1 MASDAFIDCASS
13 LPICFSYAGKPG
25 TIGPMAV
32 SDAPLRTLEFLQA
45 GGNPVIRQHHV
56 AVGTRY
62 NDGGQLEVNHL
73 HDQAAACVT
82 M

>member
-1 MASDAFIDCASS
+1 MIFVYHPSS
-13 LPICFSYAGKPG
+13 LPICFSYAGAPG
-25 TIGPMAV
+25 SIGPLAV
-32 SDAPLRTLEFLQA
+32 SHAPLRTLEFLQK
-45 GGNPVIRQHHV
+45 GGNPVIRQHYV

-62 NDGGQLEVNHL
+62 NAGGQLEVTHL